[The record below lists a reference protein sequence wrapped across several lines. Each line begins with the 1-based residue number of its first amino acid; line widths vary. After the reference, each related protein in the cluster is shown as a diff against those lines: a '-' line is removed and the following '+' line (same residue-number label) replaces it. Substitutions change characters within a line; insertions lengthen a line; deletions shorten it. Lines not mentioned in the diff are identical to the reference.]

1 MTTKE
6 IVRDLLEHLPD
17 DVSLAEVAEKV
28 RFVAAVRE
36 GIESYEREGGIP
48 IEEVEAQIPSWVKS
62 ATV

>member
-6 IVRDLLEHLPD
+6 TVRDLLEHLPD
-17 DVSLAEVAEKV
+17 DISLEEVAEKV

-36 GIESYEREGGIP
+36 GIESYEREGGISL
-48 IEEVEAQIPSWVKS
+48 EEVEALIPSWVRP

>member
-17 DVSLAEVAEKV
+17 DISLEEVAEKV

-36 GIESYEREGGIP
+36 GIESYEREGGISL
-48 IEEVEAQIPSWVKS
+48 EEVEALIPSWARS